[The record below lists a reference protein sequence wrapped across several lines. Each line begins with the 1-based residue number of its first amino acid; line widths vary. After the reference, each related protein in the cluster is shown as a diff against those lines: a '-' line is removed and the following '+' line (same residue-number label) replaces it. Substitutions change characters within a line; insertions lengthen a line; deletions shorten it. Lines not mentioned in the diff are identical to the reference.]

1 MEQLNYKT
9 TRKEKGFRGFLTNL
23 KSLPLVFIY
32 LISTYLTSFASE
44 IIIGYAM
51 IFTLGPATF
60 KTPVMMTTY
69 TALAYILA
77 FTILA
82 GLPKL
87 VLRSHKTNDKPNT
100 KSNPLK
106 KFIGLWQ
113 VDKKDLGVI
122 GLPTFLDITLS
133 LITFVGYTFISYLL
147 LELFKNFSWFQVDQA
162 QDVGFSHYLVGIDR
176 IFAFISLV
184 ILAPVF
190 EELIFRGWLFGKLRK
205 KLQLIPA
212 ILLTSI
218 LFGAMH
224 GQWNVGVNVFA
235 LSLFLCGLRE
245 FTGTIYASILLH
257 MIKNG
262 IAFYFMYVIGL

>member
-77 FTILA
+77 F
-82 GLPKL
+82 
-87 VLRSHKTNDKPNT
+87 KPNT

-147 LELFKNFSWFQVDQA
+147 LELFKNFSWFQVNQA

>member
-1 MEQLNYKT
+1 MEQLNYKA
-9 TRKEKGFRGFLTNL
+9 TRKEKGFKGFLTNL

-44 IIIGYAM
+44 IIIGYTM

-69 TALAYILA
+69 TALAYILT
-77 FTILA
+77 FTILV

-87 VLRSHKTNDKPNT
+87 ILRNNKTNNKPNT
-100 KSNPLK
+100 KSNPFK
-106 KFIGLWQ
+106 KFIKLWQ
-113 VDKKDLGVI
+113 VDKKDLGI
-122 GLPTFLDITLS
+122 ISFPTFLDITLS

-147 LELFKNFSWFQVDQA
+147 LELFKNFSWFQVNQT
-162 QDVGFSHYLVGIDR
+162 QDVGFSRYLIGFDR

-184 ILAPVF
+184 VLAPIF
-190 EELIFRGWLFGKLRK
+190 EELIFRGWLYGKIRK
-205 KLQLIPA
+205 KISLVPAVLIV
-212 ILLTSI
+212 SI

-262 IAFYFMYVIGL
+262 LAFYFMYVLGF

>member
-100 KSNPLK
+100 KSNPFK
-106 KFIGLWQ
+106 KFIRLWQ

-133 LITFVGYTFISYLL
+133 LITFSKISPGS
-147 LELFKNFSWFQVDQA
+147 KSIRPKM
-162 QDVGFSHYLVGIDR
+162 LV
-176 IFAFISLV
+176 F
-184 ILAPVF
+184 
-190 EELIFRGWLFGKLRK
+190 
-205 KLQLIPA
+205 
-212 ILLTSI
+212 LT
-218 LFGAMH
+218 
-224 GQWNVGVNVFA
+224 
-235 LSLFLCGLRE
+235 
-245 FTGTIYASILLH
+245 T
-257 MIKNG
+257 
-262 IAFYFMYVIGL
+262 